1 MIAFVSGIVV
11 DQDSDS
17 LVLDNQG
24 IGYQIYCGRPF
35 DVSMGDDI
43 QLYTYHH
50 IREDAML
57 LFGFLSKLELNLFK
71 QIINV
76 KGVGP
81 KTGLNILSKTTH
93 QQLIQAIDQE
103 DIAFLRTLPGV
114 GPKMASQM
122 ILDLRGKFVS
132 TDEPVV
138 NLKNNVVEDV
148 FIAMGDLGFKR
159 SELNSIRTA
168 LEEHSDQAL
177 QGLSTYGLNLM
188 NARKRGV

>member
-1 MIAFVSGIVV
+1 MIAFVSGVVV
-11 DQDSDS
+11 DQDLESV
-17 LVLDNQG
+17 VLENHG
-24 IGYQIYCGRPF
+24 IGYHIFCGRPF
-35 DVSMGDDI
+35 DVSMGADI
-43 QLYTYHH
+43 QLYTYQHV
-50 IREDAML
+50 REDANL

-71 QIINV
+71 QLINV

-132 TDEPVV
+132 TDDPVSVSKPVV
-138 NLKNNVVEDV
+138 EEV
-148 FIAMGDLGFKR
+148 FMALSDLGFKR
-159 SELNSIRTA
+159 SELNSIKGS
-168 LEEHSDQAL
+168 LESYPDQSLQAL
-177 QGLSTYGLNLM
+177 ITLGLKLM

>member
-11 DQDSDS
+11 DQDIESV
-17 LVLDNQG
+17 VLENQG
-24 IGYQIYCGRPF
+24 IGYHIYCGRPF
-35 DVSMGDDI
+35 DVSMGTEV
-43 QLYTYHH
+43 QLYTYQHV
-50 IREDAML
+50 REDAIL

-93 QQLIQAIDQE
+93 QQFIQAIDQE

-132 TDEPVV
+132 ADEPIVQTKSVV
-138 NLKNNVVEDV
+138 DEV
-148 FIAMGDLGFKR
+148 FLALSDLGFKR
-159 SELNSIRTA
+159 SELNSIKKA
-168 LEEHSDQAL
+168 LEEHPDQSLQAL
-177 QGLSTYGLNLM
+177 ITYGLKLM

>member
-11 DQDSDS
+11 DQDIDAV
-17 LVLDNQG
+17 VLENQG
-24 IGYQIYCGRPF
+24 IGYHIYCGRPF
-35 DVSMGDDI
+35 DVSLGSDV
-43 QLYTYHH
+43 QLYTYQHV
-50 IREDAML
+50 REDAIL

-93 QQLIQAIDQE
+93 QQFIQAIDQE

-132 TDEPVV
+132 TDEPVKV
-138 NLKNNVVEDV
+138 IEDSLIEDV
-148 FIAMGDLGFKR
+148 FATLTDLGFKR
-159 SELNSIRTA
+159 NELSSIKSA
-168 LEEHSDQAL
+168 LESYEDQSA
-177 QGLSTYGLNLM
+177 QGLISYGLKLM
-188 NARKRGV
+188 NARKRG